1 MTKMNAMIKAKEI
14 LIFWI
19 WAGRVAGFHIPSAQ
33 PAKPSLKVM
42 KENSLKKLNM
52 KLEIFF
58 YFLKEKK
65 NLPIFPRPWPVK
77 GGFQNL
83 THLTHQL
90 LAWCVRNRPTPA
102 SRTLTGLY
110 RIKPVFETSVSQL
123 TGEFKT

>member
-1 MTKMNAMIKAKEI
+1 MTKMNAVIKAKEI

-33 PAKPSLKVM
+33 PAKPSSKVM
-42 KENSLKKLNM
+42 KENSLKKLNI

-65 NLPIFPRPWPVK
+65 IYQYFPDH
-77 GGFQNL
+77 GQNL

-90 LAWCVRNRPTPA
+90 LAWCCARNRPTPA
-102 SRTLTGLY
+102 SRTLTGLL
-110 RIKPVFETSVSQL
+110 RIKSVS
-123 TGEFKT
+123 EASVS